1 MKKISRLIVTLG
13 LAALVVPATHAQTAA
28 LTVDSDHV
36 VKQVDNRLYGHFLE
50 HIYHSLHGGL
60 WGEVVWNRS
69 FEEGLPRPGGRGGGG
84 GGAGRQGGANANGN
98 AGAAGAA
105 QTPPAAPAPAPA
117 PVTPPPGG
125 TVIRHWM
132 LVGTP
137 EVTMETD
144 RPLNSDKSLKLVTGG
159 AGSGVAQNNFYLR
172 QGDANRG
179 SLWVRGDAAAGLTV
193 RFVEGGKVLAEQAI
207 PAPGA
212 DWKEYPLT
220 LTPSAA
226 AKGATLQIVTKGPA
240 TVWLDQ
246 VSLMPDSYKA
256 TGGFRPDLLQ
266 AVADI
271 KPATIRWPGGSYVG
285 TNGGYHWK
293 GGVGPQSKRVG
304 KIGWDELD
312 PSSFGTDE
320 FMALC
325 RKVGAEPV
333 LVVYLG
339 ARTPGADHSVQIQ
352 EAAEWVEYC
361 NGPATSKWGAVRA
374 ANGHPEPYHVKY
386 WEIDNEIWSMDAAD
400 YVKVVHS
407 FVSAMKKVD
416 PSITGIACGSGGFG
430 ARFGDG
436 DFAVIAD
443 ASDAVDFL
451 SIHHYENASKWA
463 DGPAAADAYFNKLGE
478 AIGKSK
484 NPNFQLY
491 MSEWNLRTSI
501 DWQSGLYAGGLL
513 NTMERNP
520 YVSMACPALWLRHKD
535 APNWD
540 NAFINFDQS
549 SWFPA
554 PNYVVMKLYRD
565 HFAPNLL
572 AVAGDAAGLNATAT
586 KSADGRRV
594 ILKAVNPSD
603 QPRTVKLTVTG
614 AFTASKASLDLV
626 APNALEAK
634 NSFEQRDAVRVVP
647 GQVQR
652 NGNEVSFTL
661 PRWSVGV
668 VELAN

>member
-1 MKKISRLIVTLG
+1 MKITPLVAGLG
-13 LAALVVPATHAQTAA
+13 ILALAPLGRAQTAA
-28 LTVDSDHV
+28 DLTVNSDKV
-36 VKQVDNRLYGHFLE
+36 VKQIDDKLYGHFLE
-50 HIYHSLHGGL
+50 HIYHSLNGGL

-69 FEEGLPRPGGRGGGG
+69 FEEGLPRPAGARGGGQ
-84 GGAGRQGGANANGN
+84 GRQGGAGPQ
-98 AGAAGAA
+98 GAA
-105 QTPPAAPAPAPA
+105 QTPPAPPA
-117 PVTPPPGG
+117 PPPGG

-137 EVTMETD
+137 EVTADTD
-144 RPLNSDKSLKLVTGG
+144 RPLNSEKSLKLVTAS
-159 AGSGVAQNNFYLR
+159 AGTGVAQNNFYLR
-172 QGDANRG
+172 QGDVNRG
-179 SLWVRGDAAAGLTV
+179 SIWVRGESAGGMAV
-193 RFVEGGKVLAEQAI
+193 RFVEGDKVLAEQSL

-212 DWKEYPLT
+212 DWKEYPLALNPT
-220 LTPSAA
+220 ATS
-226 AKGATLQIVTKGPA
+226 KGATLQIVAKGPA
-240 TVWLDQ
+240 TVWIDQ
-246 VSLMPDSYKA
+246 VSLMPDSYRA

-271 KPATIRWPGGSYVG
+271 RPGSIRWPGGSYVG

-293 GGVGPQSKRVG
+293 GGIGPQSKRVG
-304 KIGWDELD
+304 KVGWDELD

-352 EAAEWVEYC
+352 DAADWVEYC

-374 ANGHPEPYHVKY
+374 ANGHPEPYRVKY
-386 WEIDNEIWSMDAAD
+386 WEIDNEIWSMNPAD
-400 YVKVVHS
+400 YVGVVHA
-407 FVSAMKKVD
+407 FMAAMKKVD

-436 DFAVIAD
+436 DMAVIAD
-443 ASDAVDFL
+443 ASDAVDYL
-451 SIHHYENASKWA
+451 SIHHYENAARWA
-463 DGPAAADAYFNKLGE
+463 EGPATADAYFNKLGE
-478 AIGKSK
+478 AIAHSK
-484 NPNFQLY
+484 NPNFRLY

-520 YVSMACPALWLRHKD
+520 YVTMACPALWLRHND

-565 HFAPNLL
+565 HFAPDLL
-572 AVAGDAAGLNATAT
+572 ELSGDAAGLNATAT
-586 KSADGRRV
+586 KSADGRRLV
-594 ILKAVNPSD
+594 LKAVNPSD

-614 AFTASKASLDLV
+614 TFRPARAGLQVV
-626 APNALEAK
+626 APNDLAAR
-634 NSFEQRDAVRVVP
+634 NSFDHRDAVKAVTGSAERS
-647 GQVQR
+647 GNQVT
-652 NGNEVSFTL
+652 FTL

-668 VELAN
+668 LELGN